1 MKGLFSSQVLHEIFL
16 CGIKKTFKD
25 LKIFFTIIVELVIG
39 VFKLGIEPVKVE
51 LVKLY
56 VELVVNVELSVL
68 LDNAYVVVEVAYYFL
83 SKIKFT

>member
-1 MKGLFSSQVLHEIFL
+1 
-16 CGIKKTFKD
+16 
-25 LKIFFTIIVELVIG
+25 

-56 VELVVNVELSVL
+56 AELVVNVELSVL
-68 LDNAYVVVEVAYYFL
+68 LDNGYVVVEVAFYFL